1 MTSARSAAFS
11 GLFVFPSSAQ
21 HNSFTT
27 MAIAANNNNNVVVDY
42 KHFWKAFVQAKG
54 ATHILIVSTL
64 YSFGIGSVIGL
75 VSSCKYS
82 VRIGRRTQGKG
93 GNATPASPEC

>member
-1 MTSARSAAFS
+1 MA
-11 GLFVFPSSAQ
+11 
-21 HNSFTT
+21 
-27 MAIAANNNNNVVVDY
+27 AIATNNNVVDY

-75 VSSCKYS
+75 VSYCSTALKQEDRKAKS
-82 VRIGRRTQGKG
+82 EETKPHPARRPQ
-93 GNATPASPEC
+93 C